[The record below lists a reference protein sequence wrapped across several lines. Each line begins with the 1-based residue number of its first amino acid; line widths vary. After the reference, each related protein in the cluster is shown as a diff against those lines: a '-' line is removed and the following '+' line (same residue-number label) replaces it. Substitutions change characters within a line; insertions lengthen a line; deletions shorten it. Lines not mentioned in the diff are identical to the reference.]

1 MDNYAA
7 LGLNNRLQATTSPI
21 ANLQYTAGYDFESQY
36 EVQSN
41 RIITSKIIVNNL
53 IKRTGFSS
61 ATADFSSNQTLNITT
76 TASFNDPNRNKP
88 LFGIPY
94 ISLWEGTV
102 RAGSTEI
109 YPIKG
114 TAVAGTYAVT
124 SGFDYQGWQGTP
136 SLVYR
141 TQITRNAGTS
151 SQVFTYGVDIEHID
165 YVAGSAS

>member
-1 MDNYAA
+1 MPDFAS
-7 LGLNNRLQATTSPI
+7 LGLNSKMQATTSPI
-21 ANLQYTAGYDFESQY
+21 ANQQYTPAYDFSYLY

-41 RIITSKIIVNNL
+41 RLITSKIIVTNF
-53 IKRTGFSS
+53 IKRTGFTS
-61 ATADFSSNQTLNITT
+61 ATASFATNDTLNITT
-76 TASFNDPNRNKP
+76 TASFEDPNRFKA

-94 ISLWEGTV
+94 VSLWEGTV
-102 RAGSTEI
+102 MAGSTEI

-114 TAVAGTYAVT
+114 TAVAGTYTVT

-151 SQVFTYGVDIEHID
+151 AQVFTYGVDVEHID
-165 YVAGSAS
+165 YVAGTAN